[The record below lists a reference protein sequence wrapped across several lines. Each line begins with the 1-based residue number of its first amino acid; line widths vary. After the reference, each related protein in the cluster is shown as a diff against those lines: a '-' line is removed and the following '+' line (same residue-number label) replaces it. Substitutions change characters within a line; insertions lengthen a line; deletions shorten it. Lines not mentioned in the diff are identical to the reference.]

1 VGVEEQKKV
10 LLGGPATITAMCK
23 ATMAMDREKK
33 KEKKKKNKI
42 ILKEE
47 KKNPLIP
54 LRTYVA
60 PNDLTSILSRREAG
74 KV

>member
-33 KEKKKKNKI
+33 KRKEKEKQDHFERRKKRT
-42 ILKEE
+42 
-47 KKNPLIP
+47 PLSLYGP
-54 LRTYVA
+54 T
-60 PNDLTSILSRREAG
+60 
-74 KV
+74 

>member
-1 VGVEEQKKV
+1 
-10 LLGGPATITAMCK
+10 MCK
-23 ATMAMDREKK
+23 ATMAMDRG
-33 KEKKKKNKI
+33 KKKKR
-42 ILKEE
+42 KEKE
-47 KKNPLIP
+47 KQDHFKRRKKEPLIP